1 MPVQHLVYKKSSS
14 IADPPVSSSTF
25 AKTLELHTMDPSS
38 ADWVW
43 YPDQGAYYSAR
54 SQAYARPGP
63 NGWEYFPIGTS
74 TAGQTQVQ
82 PGSTIPGDEN
92 RRTRV
97 DYSDLEQNKSR
108 DVEKEPQGTTQEE
121 EGGGI
126 GNVGWGLDFVL
137 PGEEPP
143 TIPQKG
149 VQLVNG
155 DTTRKATSTS
165 DGIAGPSGPTVNP
178 KSIPGTSNAV
188 PTKHAS
194 TLRLVKIDSPSP
206 STTTPS
212 SSSPLP
218 TTETLAILDARPSGH
233 ILGRDKHLS
242 LPVLRLKELAVSK
255 IHAAVWFGWRGRH
268 LEEEILRT
276 GAEKDEVQEE
286 LGMDDSGVSMGER
299 RFWIVDCGSTHG
311 TYIQNPKNGAGAE
324 DARRL
329 SPARTPSSPFPL
341 KHLDR
346 LTIGSTTFECHLHPD
361 WPCEHCALNDPSSVI
376 PLTDPEESVKATT
389 YTSAGTAAAGSGLS
403 ASAAGIPTVPGNWKE
418 TEERRIALTAEAKRA
433 DTHRRSALAMKKL
446 RESYFGGGGGGTSSG
461 GEEKTGAATGGK
473 RKWEHKRESD
483 ERWKK
488 KRGGDAA

>member
-1 MPVQHLVYKKSSS
+1 
-14 IADPPVSSSTF
+14 
-25 AKTLELHTMDPSS
+25 MDPSS
-38 ADWVW
+38 SDWVW

-63 NGWEYFPIGTS
+63 NGWEYFPIDTS
-74 TAGQTQVQ
+74 AVGQTQVQ

-97 DYSDLEQNKSR
+97 DYSDLEQDKSK
-108 DVEKEPQGTTQEE
+108 DVDKEPQGTTQEE

-143 TIPQKG
+143 NIPQKG
-149 VQLVNG
+149 VRSVNG
-155 DTTRKATSTS
+155 DTTGKAASTS
-165 DGIAGPSGPTVNP
+165 DDIAGPSGPTVNP

-194 TLRLVKIDSPSP
+194 TLRLVKIESP
-206 STTTPS
+206 STSSSTTSPS
-212 SSSPLP
+212 SSSPLA
-218 TTETLAILDARPSGH
+218 TTETLAILDARPSGY

-255 IHAAVWFGWRGRH
+255 IHAAVWF
-268 LEEEILRT
+268 
-276 GAEKDEVQEE
+276 
-286 LGMDDSGVSMGER
+286 
-299 RFWIVDCGSTHG
+299 WIVDCGSTHG
-311 TYIQNPKNGAGAE
+311 TFLQNSTDGAKG
-324 DARRL
+324 DPHRL

-446 RESYFGGGGGGTSSG
+446 RESYFGGSGGGGGTSSG

-483 ERWKK
+483 EGWKK

>member
-1 MPVQHLVYKKSSS
+1 
-14 IADPPVSSSTF
+14 
-25 AKTLELHTMDPSS
+25 MDPSS
-38 ADWVW
+38 SDWVW

-63 NGWEYFPIGTS
+63 NGWEYFPIDTS
-74 TAGQTQVQ
+74 AVGQTQVQ

-97 DYSDLEQNKSR
+97 DYSDLEQDKSR
-108 DVEKEPQGTTQEE
+108 DVEKESQGTMEE

-143 TIPQKG
+143 HIPQKG
-149 VQLVNG
+149 VQPVNG
-155 DTTRKATSTS
+155 DTTGKATSKS
-165 DGIAGPSGPTVNP
+165 DDVAGPSGPTVTS
-178 KSIPGTSNAV
+178 KSTSSTTTTTAI

-194 TLRLVKIDSPSP
+194 TLRLVKIDSPSTSS
-206 STTTPS
+206 STTSPS

-218 TTETLAILDARPSGH
+218 TTETLAILDARPSGY

-255 IHAAVWFGWRGRH
+255 IHAAVWF
-268 LEEEILRT
+268 
-276 GAEKDEVQEE
+276 
-286 LGMDDSGVSMGER
+286 
-299 RFWIVDCGSTHG
+299 WIVDCGSTHG
-311 TYIQNPKNGAGAE
+311 TFLQSSKKDGAGE
-324 DARRL
+324 HHRL
-329 SPARTPSSPFPL
+329 SLGRTPSSPFPL

-361 WPCEHCALNDPSSVI
+361 WPCENCALNDPSSVI

-446 RESYFGGGGGGTSSG
+446 RESYFGGSGGGGGTSSG

-473 RKWEHKRESD
+473 RKWEHKRETD
-483 ERWKK
+483 EGWKK

>member
-1 MPVQHLVYKKSSS
+1 
-14 IADPPVSSSTF
+14 
-25 AKTLELHTMDPSS
+25 
-38 ADWVW
+38 
-43 YPDQGAYYSAR
+43 
-54 SQAYARPGP
+54 
-63 NGWEYFPIGTS
+63 
-74 TAGQTQVQ
+74 VQ

-97 DYSDLEQNKSR
+97 DYSDLEQNKSK
-108 DVEKEPQGTTQEE
+108 DVDKEPRGTMEE

-143 TIPQKG
+143 NIPQQG
-149 VQLVNG
+149 VQPVNG
-155 DTTRKATSTS
+155 DTTRKATS
-165 DGIAGPSGPTVNP
+165 DPNDIAGSSGPTVNP
-178 KSIPGTSNAV
+178 KSISGTSNAV

-194 TLRLVKIDSPSP
+194 TLRLVKIDSSSTSS

-218 TTETLAILDARPSGH
+218 TTETLAILDARPSGY

-255 IHAAVWFGWRGRH
+255 IHAAVWFGWRGKH
-268 LEEEILRT
+268 LGEEILRT

-286 LGMDDSGVSMGER
+286 SGMNDSGVSMGER

-311 TYIQNPKNGAGAE
+311 TFLQNSKKDGAG
-324 DARRL
+324 DSHRL

-361 WPCEHCALNDPSSVI
+361 WPCENCALNDPSSVI
-376 PLTDPEESVKATT
+376 PLTDPEESAKATT

-446 RESYFGGGGGGTSSG
+446 RESYFGGGGGGASSG
-461 GEEKTGAATGGK
+461 GEEKTSAATGGK

-483 ERWKK
+483 EGWKK